1 MDTKHPGICIFG
13 RISASIIEVDNKP
26 AMLAIRSACIT
37 SNLRHM
43 KPRHWYCRLLY
54 QQRKVIFAWVTTN
67 ELLADALT
75 KPVGPKDLRDIHKAV
90 GR

>member
-1 MDTKHPGICIFG
+1 
-13 RISASIIEVDNKP
+13 
-26 AMLAIRSACIT
+26 MLAIRSACIT

-67 ELLADALT
+67 ELLAYALT
-75 KPVGPKDLRDIHKAV
+75 KPVGPKDFKRYRTRLLGGENMMDRRRKLILPNDHILWKEDE
-90 GR
+90 